1 MFRIYSLLST
11 PPLNTLLS
19 FKMIANSCPTYK
31 GVRMSNQTSGFDEF
45 KNHIDSLLSVLDA
58 HKFASE
64 IIVAFVVV
72 FILISAFLI
81 FREPIS
87 EGIARLIN
95 KYISDNIEKEKLQ
108 EINDIIPTIEE
119 QIDYAIETIESLRLS
134 LITKEDIEQHYQSIQ
149 NKLEEVK
156 KTVSNHYE
164 NLNTQLSLQ
173 NQQLHNKLQQVLN
186 QIESSLLAIKGEIN
200 TIKVMTEQ
208 IKEGQKDT
216 KDKLK
221 DLSNKFDAI
230 HKELSKIEDICES
243 KENGSRF

>member
-1 MFRIYSLLST
+1 
-11 PPLNTLLS
+11 
-19 FKMIANSCPTYK
+19 
-31 GVRMSNQTSGFDEF
+31 MSNQTSGFDEL

-95 KYISDNIEKEKLQ
+95 KYISDNSDNIEKEKLQ
-108 EINDIIPTIEE
+108 EINDIIPAIEE
-119 QIDYAIETIESLRLS
+119 QIDYAIEAIESIKLS
-134 LITKEDIEQHYQSIQ
+134 LVTKEDIEHHYQSIQ

-156 KTVSNHYE
+156 KAVSNHYK
-164 NLNTQLSLQ
+164 NLNNQLSLQ

-186 QIESSLLAIKGEIN
+186 QIESSLLAVKGEIN

-221 DLSNKFDAI
+221 DLSDKFDVI

-243 KENGSRF
+243 KDNGSRF